1 MEKKSTIIYLIFIGA
16 VAISAVA
23 FIIFSGITAKDYNYV
38 QLEINPRVE
47 FICDQ
52 NFDVVSWRPLN
63 EDAEILL
70 SEVNY
75 KGLDVDEAS
84 VDFVDLCARAGYI
97 DVDGEDNAVNITI
110 IDGITQALDVHV
122 TQSVYEYLK
131 HKEILCT
138 VVENYE
144 DRSMFDEKKENN
156 ICCANKYKLIKT
168 IQEYSQNP
176 EDKEFNIANG
186 VFYTYKENE
195 KIISKILY
203 KNNKIIENELWEY
216 YPTGEL
222 YIKATNKNNQASG
235 KYLEYAQNG
244 IIVVDENYLNNKP
257 DGVKKEYYR
266 NGNIKFVGYYKG
278 GLPYGKSTSYW
289 RNGNLSNETNY
300 LNGKKHGVSKS
311 YWENG
316 NIAFYDTYSNGTITS
331 KKAYDMYGK
340 ELWSQKY

>member
-16 VAISAVA
+16 VALSAVA

-168 IQEYSQNP
+168 IQEYNP
-176 EDKEFNIANG
+176 ELEMDELKKLSEEELIDM
-186 VFYTYKENE
+186 
-195 KIISKILY
+195 
-203 KNNKIIENELWEY
+203 IENIHHTEKFTPTENDKTMKEKLLEL
-216 YPTGEL
+216 
-222 YIKATNKNNQASG
+222 NKEKYESHMQKISNESQRNFSEKFDKHQKDTFQKYSNNFA
-235 KYLEYAQNG
+235 
-244 IIVVDENYLNNKP
+244 
-257 DGVKKEYYR
+257 KEYT
-266 NGNIKFVGYYKG
+266 NWQNVNI
-278 GLPYGKSTSYW
+278 S
-289 RNGNLSNETNY
+289 
-300 LNGKKHGVSKS
+300 
-311 YWENG
+311 
-316 NIAFYDTYSNGTITS
+316 
-331 KKAYDMYGK
+331 
-340 ELWSQKY
+340 